1 MAYSCKLA
9 SEAVFIIRGGE
20 LRYNTKE
27 LLSTVNGSRMLTSL
41 LLSIFLIVSLS
52 STIILFT
59 YPISDN
65 DSNLTS
71 KAANYLTTN
80 SDEINLTQSWDKECS
95 SVIVTGSAAKDGR
108 PILMKNRDWPDSR
121 PNRPFFVPATIQT
134 YAYVGVNTNSMGIN
148 EKGLAVMNTAM
159 PSLNPEPGYGNL
171 VLNQK
176 ILERYESVYAVAI
189 ALNDTNSP
197 IGPNS
202 RSSFGGIATCVG
214 VIDRFGGG
222 AFFEVSDTKAYVE
235 YIVDGY
241 DTRANHPRIFP
252 VLASGPSGR
261 DQYLLD
267 ALDAVYAEKGVI
279 SCEDVMQDV
288 SRYVRNKE
296 LGSSSF
302 SIVGEACNENTVSAM
317 VALSGDLRYDGKL
330 NVMWGAYGYTP
341 LVSVFVP
348 SIAFAGYVPD
358 STSDLWSHTADKY
371 ESALVG
377 TAELEPS
384 RVREIQQYAF
394 FAEDYSVEEYYRLM
408 SSVPTDLSETDLQS
422 TLSEFIT
429 RTDDYAAE
437 VFIEES
443 FHIEV
448 PEPVSFSTSAATT
461 TTNTTSTTTSIITTV
476 TTTSTSSTNNI
487 TTGLI
492 VPSPSSS
499 LVVGFGIGGAMSIV
513 MLLAYFKRY
522 RE

>member
-1 MAYSCKLA
+1 MKSSRVLA
-9 SEAVFIIRGGE
+9 
-20 LRYNTKE
+20 
-27 LLSTVNGSRMLTSL
+27 SL
-41 LLSIFLIVSLS
+41 LLGLFLIVSLS
-52 STIILFT
+52 SSIIPFT
-59 YPISDN
+59 YSTSSIDL
-65 DSNLTS
+65 NLTDRTG
-71 KAANYLTTN
+71 NYLTTK

-108 PILMKNRDWPDSR
+108 PILLKNRDWPDSR
-121 PNRPFFVPATIQT
+121 PNKPFFIPATSNT
-134 YAYVGVNTNSMGIN
+134 YAYVGINTNCMGIN

-176 ILERYESVYAVAI
+176 ILEKYESVYAVAI

-202 RSSFGGIATCVG
+202 RSSFGGVATCVG

-222 AFFEVSDTKAYVE
+222 AFFEVSDTKAYVQ

-267 ALDAVYAEKGVI
+267 ALDTVYAEKGVI

-302 SIVGEACNENTVSAM
+302 SIVGEACNEKTVSAM

-348 SIAFAGYVPD
+348 SMVFAGPVPD

-377 TAELEPS
+377 TAELDPS

-394 FAEDYSVEEYYRLM
+394 FAEDYSIEEYYRLM
-408 SSVPTDLSETDLQS
+408 SSAPTGLSDSELQL

-429 RTDDYAAE
+429 RTDDYAAD

-443 FHIEV
+443 FHVEV
-448 PEPVSFSTSAATT
+448 PEPVSFSTS
-461 TTNTTSTTTSIITTV
+461 
-476 TTTSTSSTNNI
+476 TTTSTSTASTTASTITTTTTTSPSSTSNI
-487 TTGLI
+487 TTGQV
-492 VPSPSSS
+492 VPSLYSS
-499 LVVGFGIGGAMSIV
+499 LPVGFGIGGSVSIV
-513 MLLAYFKRY
+513 MILVFLKRN

>member
-1 MAYSCKLA
+1 
-9 SEAVFIIRGGE
+9 V
-20 LRYNTKE
+20 
-27 LLSTVNGSRMLTSL
+27 LTSFL
-41 LLSIFLIVSLS
+41 LGVFLIVSLS
-52 STIILFT
+52 SNIMPITHS
-59 YPISDN
+59 ISDN
-65 DSNLTS
+65 DPNLTNS
-71 KAANYLTTN
+71 AANYLTTI

-121 PNRPFFVPATIQT
+121 PNRPFFVAATPQT
-134 YAYVGVNTNSMGIN
+134 FAYVGINTNAMGIN

-176 ILERYESVYAVAI
+176 ILERYESVYAVAM
-189 ALNDTNSP
+189 ALNDTYSP
-197 IGPNS
+197 IGPTS
-202 RSSFGGIATCVG
+202 RSSFGGIATCIG

-222 AFFEVSDTKAYVE
+222 AFFEVSDTKAYVQ

-267 ALDAVYAEKGVI
+267 ALDTVYTEKGVI
-279 SCEDVMQDV
+279 SCEDVIQDV
-288 SRYVRNKE
+288 SRYVRDKE

-348 SIAFAGYVPD
+348 SMAFAGDVPD
-358 STSDLWSHTADKY
+358 SVSDLWSHTADKY
-371 ESALVG
+371 ESALVDDE
-377 TAELEPS
+377 ELEPS

-394 FAEDYSVEEYYRLM
+394 FAEDYSIEEYYRLM
-408 SSVPTDLSETDLQS
+408 SSAPTDLSESELQS
-422 TLSEFIT
+422 TLSEFIA

-448 PEPVSFSTSAATT
+448 PEPVSFSTSTT
-461 TTNTTSTTTSIITTV
+461 TTTTHTTSTTSSIITTT
-476 TTTSTSSTNNI
+476 TTTSTSSTSNI
-487 TTGLI
+487 TTGLV
-492 VPSPSSS
+492 VPSLSSS
-499 LVVGFGIGGAMSIV
+499 LGVGFGIGGAMSIV
-513 MLLAYFKRY
+513 MILVYFKRY